1 MADEKVKAEKTGVED
16 PHYTVILIADDGTPY
31 KLTKEAW
38 MKAGTKLPA
47 AGGGIVDQLREFGVY
62 LSYIPP
68 EIAVGIGEVCTV
80 VNLQAILKNNTN
92 GASSAAAGKDK
103 KD

>member
-1 MADEKVKAEKTGVED
+1 MGDEKVKGDKTGVED

-38 MKAGTKLPA
+38 MKAGTRLPDA
-47 AGGGIVDQLREFGVY
+47 AGSGIVNQLREFGVY

-80 VNLQAILKNNTN
+80 VNLQAILKNNV
-92 GASSAAAGKDK
+92 GSHGKPTPPK
-103 KD
+103 EKG